1 MVRKGVLTAAAAAVL
16 VYANA
21 LDNPFV
27 YDDHDTILRN
37 PSLAD
42 LGNLRFVLGYS
53 LFRPIVNLSYAL
65 DHAVW
70 GLRPFGFHATNVLLH
85 GLNVV
90 LFWRVAADAIED
102 RGRLTASRR
111 LPSWCPLLAAVLW
124 AVHPL
129 MSEAV
134 GYVSGRSEV
143 LCATWFLAALIAFRR
158 ALVGPRLARGDPEPG
173 RTVGGMRTWLAA
185 GWLAFLLALGSK
197 ETAVMLPF
205 VLIAWD
211 ALLVGGGRAERV
223 RRALRIHLPLVIA
236 VVAAGGVRLA
246 TLLQAEAPVLRS
258 PMENA
263 LTQTIVI
270 LRYVRLIVWPV
281 GQSLA
286 HEVRQVSS
294 VADPAAL
301 AAVAT
306 IAAAL
311 AAGWRWR
318 RREPLALFGA
328 VWFLLLLAPSS
339 SLVALREGMAE
350 HRVYLASTGLFLT
363 IAAVAAPML
372 PARRERLTAGG
383 WAATAVV
390 VVLLSAL
397 TLTRNRI
404 WADPVRLWGE
414 AAERAPSVWHPHYA
428 LGDAL
433 RERGQCAEAI
443 GPYETAVRLAPTYRD
458 AFNNLGICL
467 AEVGRPAEAR
477 AAFRRALE
485 IDPRFARAHTNLGNV
500 AILSRDTEEAR
511 RQFLLALDRD
521 PGNIAARRQLAAL
534 YEQTFG
540 DPVRALEQ
548 CRAIARIAPSTPGVD
563 DCIRR
568 NEARLR

>member
-16 VYANA
+16 VYVNA

-85 GLNVV
+85 AINVI
-90 LFWRVAADAIED
+90 LLWRVAADAVED
-102 RGRLTASRR
+102 RGRLAAARP

-158 ALVGPRLARGDPEPG
+158 ALLAPRLARGDPELSRKVG
-173 RTVGGMRTWLAA
+173 RTRTWLAA

-197 ETAVMLPF
+197 EIAAMLPF

-211 ALLVGGGRAERV
+211 ALLVAGDGSERR
-223 RRALRIHLPLVIA
+223 RRALRVHLPLVAA
-236 VVAAGGVRLA
+236 VFAAGAVRVA
-246 TLLQAEAPVLRS
+246 TLLHAEAPVLRS
-258 PMENA
+258 PIENA

-270 LRYVRLIVWPV
+270 LRYVRLILWPA
-281 GQSLA
+281 GQSLS
-286 HEVRQVSS
+286 HEVRHVSS
-294 VADPAAL
+294 VDDPVAL
-301 AAVAT
+301 ASVAT
-306 IAAAL
+306 IAVALVAA
-311 AAGWRWR
+311 WRWR
-318 RREPLALFGA
+318 RREPLLLFGA
-328 VWFLLLLAPSS
+328 LWFLLVLAPSS
-339 SLVALREGMAE
+339 SVVALREGMAE
-350 HRVYLASTGLFLT
+350 HRVYLASAGLLLT
-363 IAAVAAPML
+363 IVALAATIL
-372 PARRERLTAGG
+372 PARRERLTVGG
-383 WAATAVV
+383 RAIVSAV
-390 VVLLSAL
+390 VVLLSVL
-397 TLTRNRI
+397 TVGRNGV
-404 WADPVRLWGE
+404 WADPVTLWAE
-414 AAERAPSVWHPHYA
+414 AAERAPSSWQPHYS

-433 RERGQCAEAI
+433 RERGRCAEAI
-443 GPYETAVRLAPTYRD
+443 GAYETAVRLAPAYRD

-467 AEVGRPAEAR
+467 AEVGRPADAR
-477 AAFRRALE
+477 AAFQRALE

-500 AILSRDTEEAR
+500 AILARDAEEAR

-521 PGNIAARRQLAAL
+521 PGNIPARRQLAAL
-534 YEQTFG
+534 YEQAFA
-540 DPVRALEQ
+540 DPARALEQ
-548 CRAIARIAPSTPGVD
+548 CREIARIAPSTPGVD